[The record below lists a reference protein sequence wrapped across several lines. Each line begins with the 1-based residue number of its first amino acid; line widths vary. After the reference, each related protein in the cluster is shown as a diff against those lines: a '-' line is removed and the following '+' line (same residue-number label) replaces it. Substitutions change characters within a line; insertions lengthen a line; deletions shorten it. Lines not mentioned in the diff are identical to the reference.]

1 MENKKPFKRNR
12 KPFNKIDNKKEIQD
26 EVVYKTK
33 DEGPHKLADWQLQ
46 LKAIA
51 ICMDN
56 HDNQI
61 INEDVDKIYQD
72 LKRRGK

>member
-12 KPFNKIDNKKEIQD
+12 KPFNKIDNKKEIKD

-33 DEGPHKLADWQLQ
+33 DEGPHKLADWQLK

-51 ICMDN
+51 ICMS
-56 HDNQI
+56 NQDGKI
-61 INEDVDKIYQD
+61 ISSEVEKIYQD
-72 LKRRGK
+72 LIHRAK

>member
-12 KPFNKIDNKKEIQD
+12 KPFNKIDNKKELTS
-26 EVVYKTK
+26 EVVYRTK
-33 DEGPHKLADWQLQ
+33 EEGPQKLADWQLK
-46 LKAIA
+46 LRAIS

-61 INEDVDKIYQD
+61 ISEDVEKIYQD
-72 LKRRGK
+72 LIHRGK

>member
-12 KPFNKIDNKKEIQD
+12 KPFNKIDNKKELTS
-26 EVVYKTK
+26 EVVYRTK
-33 DEGPHKLADWQLQ
+33 EEGPQKMADWQLK
-46 LKAIA
+46 LRAIS

-61 INEDVDKIYQD
+61 ISEDVEKIYQD
-72 LKRRGK
+72 LIHRGK

>member
-12 KPFNKIDNKKEIQD
+12 KPFNKIDNKKELTN
-26 EVVYKTK
+26 EVVYRTK
-33 DEGPHKLADWQLQ
+33 EEGPQKLADWQLK
-46 LKAIA
+46 LRAIS

-61 INEDVDKIYQD
+61 ISEDVEKIYQD
-72 LKRRGK
+72 LIHRGK